1 VPDRDPRELDGAWV
15 RHQRH
20 TFPAPAPDLAPFVE
34 RYWTAEWDYEMPY
47 RQKIV
52 PYPHVHVTVRPGV
65 APQVHGV
72 VSRHVVR
79 ELSGVGRIVGAQFR
93 VGAFRAF
100 VGRPVAELTDRDL
113 PAAELPR
120 LSGAPAEPLD
130 VAGVEGWLRARL
142 PGAEP
147 DPAGQEA
154 GAAVAL
160 AAADPGIGRVDQ
172 LAAATGSSV
181 RRLQRLFAEHVGI
194 GPKWVIRRYRLHE
207 VTERM
212 AAGGRV
218 SWAPLAGE
226 LGYADQAHL
235 VRDFVDLFG
244 ESPTRYARR
253 YPGRKDPSG

>member
-1 VPDRDPRELDGAWV
+1 VPDRDARELDGTWAL
-15 RHQRH
+15 HQRH
-20 TFPAPAPDLAPFVE
+20 TFPEPAPDLAPFVE
-34 RYWTAEWDYEMPY
+34 RYWTAEWAYPMPY
-47 RQKIV
+47 RQKVV
-52 PYPHVHVTVRPGV
+52 PFPNVHVTVRPGV
-65 APQVHGV
+65 APEVHGV

-79 ELSGVGRIVGAQFR
+79 ELSGVGRIIGAQFR
-93 VGAFRAF
+93 AGAFRAF

-113 PAAELPR
+113 PAAELPV

-130 VAGVEGWLRARL
+130 VAGFEAWLRGRL
-142 PGAEP
+142 PRAEP

-160 AAADPGIGRVDQ
+160 AAADPLIGRVDQ

-194 GPKWVIRRYRLHE
+194 GPKWVIRRYRLRE

-218 SWAPLAGE
+218 SWAGLAGE

-253 YPGRKDPSG
+253 YPRR